1 MATDAPASQAALRS
15 LPPVGEYLRR
25 LFDLGKQ
32 SIPVAIPALV
42 FLWFYHFGTEL
53 YLEIAGRGTSPLG
66 YPDTEARVYHAM
78 MKISAYLPLLVLVYT
93 PFLPLQ
99 DSLLRGQPPNYLASI
114 RHVLERL
121 VPFIISAVLQFLI
134 VVTPIA
140 VVLGIMV
147 LALAPVPTL
156 PPEVAALIAVT
167 VAIPSILWVFLA
179 AMFLVFAVPAV
190 VLDGH
195 GPVSSIAVSF
205 RMVAGHFWGIFGRF
219 LVFFLLLFVFVMIAA
234 VPAMILTA
242 GGSLLAQAGSIFR
255 IGAILWT
262 SLLTALTFP
271 FWVASLIVQY
281 RALAPASGEETVAAA
296 AATGAVGAQAPRP
309 ATGEQPTPYI
319 FE

>member
-15 LPPVGEYLRR
+15 LPPVGEYLLR
-25 LFDLGKQ
+25 LYDLGKQ

-66 YPDTEARVYHAM
+66 YPDTEARVYHAL
-78 MKISAYLPLLVLVYT
+78 MKISAYLPLLVLIYT

-134 VVTPIA
+134 IVTPIA

-179 AMFLVFAVPAV
+179 AMFLVFAAPAV

-195 GPVSSIAVSF
+195 GPVRSIAVSF

-271 FWVASLIVQY
+271 FCVASLMAQY
-281 RALAPASGEETVAAA
+281 RALAPAAGEETVADA

-309 ATGEQPTPYI
+309 ASGEQPTPYI